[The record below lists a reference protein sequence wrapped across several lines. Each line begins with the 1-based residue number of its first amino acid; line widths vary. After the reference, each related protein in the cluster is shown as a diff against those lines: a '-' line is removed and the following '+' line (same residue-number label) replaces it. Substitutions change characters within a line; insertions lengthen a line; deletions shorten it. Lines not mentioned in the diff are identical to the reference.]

1 VTRSRF
7 LFSAVAAC
15 VGVASLLLASTP
27 ASAHT
32 TSDDPGQASAS
43 STAGFDVSW
52 PQCPISFP
60 RGGAFGIVG
69 VTNGRPWG
77 ANPCLSTQYAWAAAL
92 PGTPEFYMNTA
103 NPAPHSSFY
112 WPTSGSSD
120 PALCQ
125 DATSVGDP
133 GCAYDYGW
141 HAAADALS
149 STASALVAAGAAG
162 YVATTSPWWLDVET
176 GNTWNG
182 TGSANAADLQGSIDY
197 LRAAGIPA
205 VGLYST
211 SYQWNTIT
219 GGYTT
224 STSQSYASSWQAE
237 FTTTYGISSSPDWV
251 AGAGSARQAAR
262 YCRNSFTG
270 VPVQLTQYPSGGFD
284 ADLRC

>member
-1 VTRSRF
+1 
-7 LFSAVAAC
+7 
-15 VGVASLLLASTP
+15 VASLLLASTP
-27 ASAHT
+27 ASAMT
-32 TSDDPGQASAS
+32 TSSDSGRS
-43 STAGFDVSW
+43 SGSGTAGFDVSW
-52 PQCPISFP
+52 PQCPSSFP

-77 ANPCLSTQYAWAAAL
+77 VNPCLSTQYAWAAAL
-92 PGTPEFYMNTA
+92 PGTTAFYMNTA

-112 WPTSGSSD
+112 WPSSGSYD

-125 DATSVGDP
+125 DATSVADP
-133 GCAYDYGW
+133 GCAYYYGW
-141 HAAADALS
+141 HAAANALT
-149 STASALVAAGAAG
+149 STISALGASG
-162 YVATTSPWWLDVET
+162 VPSYVATTSAWWLDVET

-197 LRAAGIPA
+197 LSSQSIPA

-211 SYQWNTIT
+211 SYQWNSIT

-224 STSQSYASSWQAE
+224 STAQSYATVWQPE
-237 FTTTYGISSSPDWV
+237 FTSTNGISASPDWV

-262 YCRNSFTG
+262 SCSNSFTG
-270 VPVQLTQYPSGGFD
+270 VAVQLTQYPSGGFD